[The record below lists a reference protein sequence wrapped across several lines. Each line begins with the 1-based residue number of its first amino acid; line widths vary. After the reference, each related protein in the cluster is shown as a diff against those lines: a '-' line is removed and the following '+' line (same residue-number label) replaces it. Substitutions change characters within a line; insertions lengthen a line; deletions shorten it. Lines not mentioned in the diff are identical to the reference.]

1 MKSFREMRA
10 SGELK
15 RADAEK
21 IRIEDIHF
29 EPGFNLEGRNE
40 EDDEDDEAL
49 FQFIMANGL
58 EFPALEVRPR
68 EEGGV
73 WVVEGHRRTKQTRRA
88 DKAGAPLRDANGD
101 LWMPIKQF
109 VGNNIDRNVRLLT
122 SAANK
127 KPSALQTALQ
137 YARLAKFG
145 LKPEDIAAK
154 VFKTRQHV
162 DQMLILAHANSD
174 VHQMVK
180 DGTVSATVAVDQVRK
195 HGELAGAFIKA
206 ANDKTGGKVTARSV
220 KPWTPPTKIVAP
232 VLERV
237 GEFLSC
243 FTTADRVLL
252 EQDKPVEVSAS
263 VLRSLFEAFGTIDDA
278 RQAAEQK
285 ARDKAAKAAQ
295 GELE

>member
-1 MKSFREMRA
+1 MKSFREMRGN
-10 SGELK
+10 GELK

-21 IRIEDIHF
+21 MKIEDLHF
-29 EPGFNLEGRNE
+29 EPGFNLQGRNDE
-40 EDDEDDEAL
+40 QDEDDEAL
-49 FQFIMANGL
+49 FQYIMDGGRL
-58 EFPALEVRPR
+58 PQVEVRPR
-68 EEGGV
+68 EEGGA
-73 WVVEGHRRTKQTRRA
+73 WVVDGHRRVTQLRRA
-88 DKAGAPLRDANGD
+88 DSAGAPLRDPKDGE
-101 LWMPIKQF
+101 LWVPVVQF
-109 VGNNIDRNVRLLT
+109 VGNDVDRTVRLLT
-122 SAANK
+122 SNANK
-127 KPSALQTALQ
+127 KATPLQVAEV
-137 YARLAKFG
+137 YARLERFNMTPDQIAKKFT
-145 LKPEDIAAK
+145 
-154 VFKTRQHV
+154 KTRQHV

-252 EQDKPVEVSAS
+252 EQDKPVEVSAA
-263 VLRSLFEAFGTIDDA
+263 VLRSLFEAFGTIDEA

-285 ARDKAAKAAQ
+285 SRNKAAKAAQ